1 MGIEHWRREIEGQR
15 NKKYTTM
22 RYTEEMMLRSKSGYC
37 MPFKEQSG
45 KEVAI
50 TLGYGEQKHPATGE
64 TFFHHGVDFSVN
76 HYPLSAVASGMVA
89 AVGSDGKHGVFQTIR
104 YGKYEVTYR
113 HLANVY
119 ANFGEP
125 VVAGQTVSLSSDL
138 LHIEASFDGEEIN
151 PIEFLTMLYGNIQA
165 VKHCGKVGAIDME
178 DLNAYISTKYDDEKE
193 KIEALMM
200 RYLPLYFSDLRQG
213 QYVLPAH
220 TEQSLRNIFSLGSMK
235 RYFFEVIPCMS
246 NPLGISQR
254 SIPLASKVQNLL
266 IGDFLEYLALKHSI
280 YLSAVGEIVKKK
292 KNMTD

>member
-1 MGIEHWRREIEGQR
+1 
-15 NKKYTTM
+15 M

-37 MPFKEQSG
+37 MPFEEQPG
-45 KEVAI
+45 KEVAM

-76 HYPLSAVASGMVA
+76 HYPLSAVASGMVS

-125 VVAGQTVSLSSDL
+125 VEAGQTVSLSSDL
-138 LHIEASFDGEEIN
+138 LHIETRFDGEEIN
-151 PIEFLTMLYGNIQA
+151 PIEFLTMLYGNIKA
-165 VKHCGKVGAIDME
+165 VKHCGKMGAMDME
-178 DLNAYISTKYDDEKE
+178 DFNADISTKYDADKE
-193 KIEALMM
+193 KIETLMM

-213 QYVLPAH
+213 QYVLPVH
-220 TEQSLRNIFSLGSMK
+220 TEQSLRNIFSLGAMK
-235 RYFFEVIPCMS
+235 RYFFEVIPSMS

-280 YLSAVGEIVKKK
+280 YLSTIGEIVKKK